1 MVSAATRIRNDMI
14 DYTLKFSDEATAN
27 EVLEPF
33 LATHGIDVIGI
44 IYKPTSEVIDTPQG
58 PIPVMAARPGWH
70 VNVRGP
76 EVADFGEYE
85 VVVETPVRAW
95 A

>member
-1 MVSAATRIRNDMI
+1 MI
-14 DYTLKFSDEATAN
+14 DYRLKFTDEATAIQ
-27 EVLEPF
+27 VLEPF
-33 LATHGIDVIGI
+33 VATHSIDVIGI

-76 EVADFGEYE
+76 ESESLAQYNIE
-85 VVVETPVRAW
+85 VTTPVRVW

>member
-1 MVSAATRIRNDMI
+1 MI

-33 LATHGIDVIGI
+33 LATHSIDVIGI
-44 IYKPTSEVIDTPQG
+44 IYKPTSEVLDTPQG

-70 VNVRGP
+70 VNVRNVG
-76 EVADFGEYE
+76 EDDFCEYE
-85 VVVETPVRAW
+85 VDVQQPVRVW

>member
-1 MVSAATRIRNDMI
+1 MI
-14 DYTLKFSDEATAN
+14 DYTLKFPDEATAN

-33 LATHGIDVIGI
+33 LATHSIDVIGVI
-44 IYKPTSEVIDTPQG
+44 SKPTGKMIDTPDG
-58 PIPVMAARPGWH
+58 PSPVMAAAPGWH

-76 EVADFGEYE
+76 ESESLAQYNTE
-85 VVVETPVRAW
+85 VQTPRRLW

>member
-1 MVSAATRIRNDMI
+1 MI
-14 DYTLKFSDEATAN
+14 DYRLKFTDEATAN

-33 LATHGIDVIGI
+33 VATHSIDVIGI

-76 EVADFGEYE
+76 ADEQFDAYSID
-85 VVVETPVRAW
+85 VSLPVRTW

>member
-1 MVSAATRIRNDMI
+1 MND
-14 DYTLKFSDEATAN
+14 YFLKFPDEATATQ
-27 EVLEPF
+27 VLEPF
-33 LATHGIDVIGI
+33 LATHSIDVIGVI
-44 IYKPTSEVIDTPQG
+44 SKPTCEVIDTPEG
-58 PIPVMAARPGWH
+58 PSPVMAAQPGWH

-85 VVVETPVRAW
+85 VVVETPVRVW